1 MLLLFLTVLFVY
13 LISVTKGST
22 TQYETA
28 QLALS
33 YSIWKDHSL
42 NLGTEGYIVQKGTDI
57 AEHDGKL
64 YLALPPGLGIISVP
78 FTSIGFAMDDGNFN
92 IFGHGRTMGILFVA
106 LCGALS
112 AVLVYKI
119 CRLYSDESVSSLIA
133 ISYAFASIAWVFST
147 IFYAQQVTAFF
158 GVLALYMALRSIKKG
173 RASTWSMGIA
183 GLALAASILLDP
195 ISIILAIFLSTY
207 LLFMFKKAALPIILA
222 ILGVV
227 AYGSY
232 NYLNFGNPLVTSE
245 EVYLAQGSG
254 SLLGSFGTPLYF
266 GLFGN
271 LVSIH
276 KGLLLYVPLAALGIL
291 GLANAPRRELLLLLG
306 LIFSM
311 LIPYSRWYEW
321 GGGLSYGPRFLVP
334 IIPYLIIPI
343 MFLVN
348 KYRSKVSFITL
359 FYTLYVAGCVIAAI
373 GAMQAVYGAMYF
385 SNPSLEQI
393 IDTRSNLFLLAVAEF
408 LKYDVKSH
416 FFLMIGQEKTVVF
429 AAALITIISVSS
441 IPLPILR
448 KWILQIYRK

>member
-1 MLLLFLTVLFVY
+1 
-13 LISVTKGST
+13 LISVSKGST

-42 NLGTEGYIVQKGTDI
+42 NLGPDGSIVKKGTDV

-78 FTSIGFAMDDGNFN
+78 FTSIGFVMDDGNFN
-92 IFGHGRTMGILFVA
+92 SFGHGRSMGILFVA

-112 AVLVYKI
+112 SLLVFKI
-119 CRLYSDESVSSLIA
+119 CRLYSDEYVSSLIA
-133 ISYAFASIAWVFST
+133 FSYGFASIAWVFST

-158 GVLALYMALRSIKKG
+158 GVLALYMTLRSIKKG
-173 RASTWSMGIA
+173 RASAWSMGVA
-183 GLALAASILLDP
+183 GLALAASIMLDP
-195 ISIILAIFLSTY
+195 ISIILAIFLSAY

-222 ILGVV
+222 VLGVL

-254 SLLGSFGTPLYF
+254 SLSGSFGTPLYF

-276 KGLLLYVPLAALGIL
+276 KGLLLYVPLAALGVL
-291 GLANAPRRELLLLLG
+291 GLAYAPRRELLLLLG

-334 IIPYLIIPI
+334 IIPYLIIPV

-348 KYRSKVSFITL
+348 KYRSKVSFIVL
-359 FYTLYVAGCVIAAI
+359 FYILYVAGCVIAAI

-393 IDTRSNLFLLAVAEF
+393 IDIRSNLFLRAAAEF
-408 LKYDVKSH
+408 LNYDVKSH
-416 FFLMIGQEKTVVF
+416 FFLTAVHGKAAVFTV
-429 AAALITIISVSS
+429 ALITIISVCS
-441 IPLPILR
+441 IPIPILR
-448 KWILQIYRK
+448 KWILQTSKLNKLSH